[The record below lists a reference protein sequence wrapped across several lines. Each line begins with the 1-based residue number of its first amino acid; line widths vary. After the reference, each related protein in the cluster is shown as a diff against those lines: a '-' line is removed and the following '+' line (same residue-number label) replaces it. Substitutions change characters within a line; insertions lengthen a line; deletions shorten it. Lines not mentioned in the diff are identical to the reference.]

1 MQAGLYS
8 HNEFTKFNIM
18 SNFKINTTEGGSIPA
33 LNRVSI
39 LDNALSS
46 GLVFNHSC
54 KNGQC
59 GVCKVTLLEG
69 EVIELQKQSALNEEN
84 SDNKILTCCCMA
96 ASDIL
101 IDANDLSAMHGIE
114 VKILPTR
121 INSLDLLSEDIMQ
134 VKLRLPPASNFEFL
148 EGQFIDIIGP
158 NSIRRSYSIASISS
172 NKEIIILIKRVKG
185 GEFSNYW
192 FNEAKS
198 NNLLRIEGPK
208 GTFFLRDRAKPLVF
222 LATGTGI
229 APIVSILDGLDLDP
243 DFKQTES
250 ISLFWGN
257 RVQQDFVWK
266 PNFKRINVRFYPI
279 ISRDDDEWRGEIG
292 YVQDVALR
300 ISSDTQKINVYA
312 CGASNMINSAK
323 ASFVGAGLSENDFY
337 SDAFVQSY

>member
-1 MQAGLYS
+1 M
-8 HNEFTKFNIM
+8 NTFTI
-18 SNFKINTTEGGSIPA
+18 STIEGKDFSSIDGKT
-33 LNRVSI
+33 I
-39 LDNALSS
+39 LDSAFSS
-46 GLVFNHSC
+46 ELVFEYSC
-54 KNGQC
+54 KSGQC
-59 GVCKVTLLEG
+59 GTCKTTLLKG
-69 EVIELQKQSALNEEN
+69 EIIEVQKQLAL
-84 SDNKILTCCCMA
+84 DKDDAHDQFLTCCCVA

-101 IDANDLSAMHGIE
+101 IDAIDLSAMRGIE

-208 GTFFLRDRAKPLVF
+208 GTFFLRDKAKPLVF

-229 APIVSILDGLDLDP
+229 APIISILDGLESDP
-243 DFKQTES
+243 DFNQTKS

-266 PNFKRINVRFYPI
+266 PNFKKINVDFYPI
-279 ISRDDDEWRGEIG
+279 LSRKDDNWKGEIG

-300 ISSDTQKINVYA
+300 ISDNARKINVYA
-312 CGASNMINSAK
+312 CGSTEMINSAK
-323 ASFVGAGLSENDFY
+323 ASFVKSGLSENDFY

>member
-1 MQAGLYS
+1 M
-8 HNEFTKFNIM
+8 NTFTI
-18 SNFKINTTEGGSIPA
+18 STIEGKDFSSIDGKT
-33 LNRVSI
+33 I
-39 LDNALSS
+39 LDSAFSS
-46 GLVFNHSC
+46 ELVFEYSC
-54 KNGQC
+54 KSGQC
-59 GVCKVTLLEG
+59 GTCKTTLLKG
-69 EVIELQKQSALNEEN
+69 EIIEVQKQLAL
-84 SDNKILTCCCMA
+84 DKDDAHDQFLTCCCVA

-101 IDANDLSAMHGIE
+101 IDAIDLSAMHGIE

-208 GTFFLRDRAKPLVF
+208 GTFFLRDKAKPLVF

-229 APIVSILDGLDLDP
+229 APIISILDGLESDP
-243 DFKQTES
+243 DFNQTES

-266 PNFKRINVRFYPI
+266 PNFKKINVDFCPI
-279 ISRDDDEWRGEIG
+279 ISRKDDNWNGEIG

-300 ISSDTQKINVYA
+300 ISDNARKINVYA
-312 CGASNMINSAK
+312 CGASEMINSAK
-323 ASFVGAGLSENDFY
+323 ASFVKSGLSENDFY

>member
-1 MQAGLYS
+1 MT
-8 HNEFTKFNIM
+8 E
-18 SNFKINTTEGGSIPA
+18 FKIKTEENKEFISVEGGT
-33 LNRVSI
+33 I
-39 LDNALSS
+39 LESALSA
-46 GLVFNHSC
+46 GFVFDYSC

-59 GVCKVTLLEG
+59 GTCKTTLLKG
-69 EVIELQKQSALNEEN
+69 EIIEIQEQLALNKEDAN
-84 SDNKILTCCCMA
+84 NQFLTCCCVA

-101 IDANDLSAMHGIE
+101 IDAIDLSAMHGIE

-172 NKEIIILIKRVKG
+172 NNKITLLIKKVKDG
-185 GEFSNYW
+185 KLSHYW
-192 FNEAKS
+192 FNKAKL
-198 NNLLRIEGPK
+198 NDLLRIEGPK

-229 APIVSILDGLDLDP
+229 APIISILDGLDSDP
-243 DFKQTES
+243 DFNQIEN

-257 RVQQDFVWK
+257 RVQQDFIWS
-266 PNFKRINVRFYPI
+266 PNFKKINVDFYPI
-279 ISRDDDEWRGEIG
+279 VSKDDDDWNGEIG

-300 ISSDTQKINVYA
+300 VLNNIKKVNVYA
-312 CGASNMINSAK
+312 CGASVMIDCAK
-323 ASFVGAGLSENDFY
+323 SNFIRSGLNEKDFY
-337 SDAFVQSY
+337 SDKFVQSY

>member
-1 MQAGLYS
+1 MT
-8 HNEFTKFNIM
+8 E
-18 SNFKINTTEGGSIPA
+18 FKIKTEENKEFISVEGGT
-33 LNRVSI
+33 I
-39 LDNALSS
+39 LESALSA
-46 GLVFNHSC
+46 GFVFDYSC

-59 GVCKVTLLEG
+59 GTCKTTLLKG
-69 EVIELQKQSALNEEN
+69 EIIEIQEQLALNKEDAN
-84 SDNKILTCCCMA
+84 NQFLTCCCVA

-101 IDANDLSAMHGIE
+101 IDAIDLSAMHGIE

-172 NKEIIILIKRVKG
+172 NNKITLLIKKVKDG
-185 GEFSNYW
+185 KLSHYW
-192 FNEAKS
+192 FNKAKL
-198 NNLLRIEGPK
+198 NDLLRIEGPK

-229 APIVSILDGLDLDP
+229 APIISILDGLDSDP
-243 DFKQTES
+243 DFNQIEN

-257 RVQQDFVWK
+257 RVQQDFIWS
-266 PNFKRINVRFYPI
+266 PNFKKINVDFYPI
-279 ISRDDDEWRGEIG
+279 VSKDDDDWNGEIG

-300 ISSDTQKINVYA
+300 VLNNIKKVNVYA
-312 CGASNMINSAK
+312 CGASVMIDCAK
-323 ASFVGAGLSENDFY
+323 SNFIKSGLNEKDFY
-337 SDAFVQSY
+337 SDKFVQSY

>member
-1 MQAGLYS
+1 MT
-8 HNEFTKFNIM
+8 E
-18 SNFKINTTEGGSIPA
+18 FKIKTEENKEFISVEGGT
-33 LNRVSI
+33 I
-39 LDNALSS
+39 LESALSA
-46 GLVFNHSC
+46 GFVFDYSC

-59 GVCKVTLLEG
+59 GTCKTTLLKG
-69 EVIELQKQSALNEEN
+69 EIIEIQEQLALNKEDAN
-84 SDNKILTCCCMA
+84 NQFLTCCCVA

-101 IDANDLSAMHGIE
+101 IDAIDLSAMHGIE

-172 NKEIIILIKRVKG
+172 NNKITLLIKKVKDG
-185 GEFSNYW
+185 KLSHYW
-192 FNEAKS
+192 FNKAKL
-198 NNLLRIEGPK
+198 NDLLRIEGPK

-229 APIVSILDGLDLDP
+229 APIISILDGLDSDP
-243 DFKQTES
+243 DFNQIEN

-257 RVQQDFVWK
+257 RVQQDFIWS
-266 PNFKRINVRFYPI
+266 PNFKKINVDFYPI
-279 ISRDDDEWRGEIG
+279 ISRKDDEWKGQVG

-300 ISSDTQKINVYA
+300 VSDSARKVNVYA
-312 CGASNMINSAK
+312 CGTSEMINSAK
-323 ASFVGAGLSENDFY
+323 FSFVGAGLSESDFY

>member
-1 MQAGLYS
+1 MT
-8 HNEFTKFNIM
+8 E
-18 SNFKINTTEGGSIPA
+18 FKIKTEENKEFISVEGST
-33 LNRVSI
+33 I
-39 LDNALSS
+39 LESALSA
-46 GLVFNHSC
+46 GFVFDYSC

-59 GVCKVTLLEG
+59 GTCKTTLLKG
-69 EVIELQKQSALNEEN
+69 EIIEIQEQLALNKEDAN
-84 SDNKILTCCCMA
+84 NQFLTCCCVA

-101 IDANDLSAMHGIE
+101 IDAIDLSAMHGIE

-172 NKEIIILIKRVKG
+172 NNKITLLIKKVKDG
-185 GEFSNYW
+185 KLSHYW
-192 FNEAKS
+192 FNKAKL
-198 NNLLRIEGPK
+198 NDLLRIEGPK

-229 APIVSILDGLDLDP
+229 APIISILDGLDSDP
-243 DFKQTES
+243 DFNQIEN

-257 RVQQDFVWK
+257 RVQQDFIWS
-266 PNFKRINVRFYPI
+266 PNFKKINVDFYPI
-279 ISRDDDEWRGEIG
+279 VSKDDDDWNGEIG

-300 ISSDTQKINVYA
+300 VLNNIKKVNVYA
-312 CGASNMINSAK
+312 CGASVMIDCAK
-323 ASFVGAGLSENDFY
+323 SNFIKSGLNEKDFY
-337 SDAFVQSY
+337 SDKFVQSY

>member
-1 MQAGLYS
+1 M
-8 HNEFTKFNIM
+8 NII
-18 SNFKINTTEGGSIPA
+18 NINTIEGNSFPSKNGET
-33 LNRVSI
+33 I
-39 LDNALSS
+39 LESALSS
-46 GLVFNHSC
+46 GFVFEYSC
-54 KNGQC
+54 KSGQC
-59 GVCKVTLLEG
+59 GTCKTTLLKG
-69 EVIELQKQSALNEEN
+69 KVIEVQEQLALNKKDAN
-84 SDNKILTCCCMA
+84 NQFLTCCCVA

-101 IDANDLSAMHGIE
+101 IDATDLSAMHGIE
-114 VKILPTR
+114 VKILPTKV
-121 INSLDLLSEDIMQ
+121 NSLELLSEDIMQ
-134 VKLRLPPASNFEFL
+134 VKLRLKPSSNFVFL

-229 APIVSILDGLDLDP
+229 APIISILDRLDSDP
-243 DFKQTES
+243 DFNQTES

-257 RVQQDFVWK
+257 RMQQDFVWK
-266 PNFKRINVRFYPI
+266 PNFKKINVDFYPI
-279 ISRDDDEWRGEIG
+279 ISRKDDEWKGEIG

-300 ISSDTQKINVYA
+300 ISSDTHKINVYA
-312 CGASNMINSAK
+312 CGASSMINSAK

>member
-1 MQAGLYS
+1 M
-8 HNEFTKFNIM
+8 NTFTI
-18 SNFKINTTEGGSIPA
+18 STIEGKDFSSIDGKT
-33 LNRVSI
+33 I
-39 LDNALSS
+39 LDSAFSS
-46 GLVFNHSC
+46 RLVFEHSC
-54 KNGQC
+54 KSGQC
-59 GVCKVTLLEG
+59 GTCKTTLLKG
-69 EVIELQKQSALNEEN
+69 EIIEVQKQLSLDKNDAH
-84 SDNKILTCCCMA
+84 DQFLTCCCVA

-101 IDANDLSAMHGIE
+101 IDAIDLSAMHGIE
-114 VKILPTR
+114 VKILPAR

-198 NNLLRIEGPK
+198 NDLLRIEGPK
-208 GTFFLRDRAKPLVF
+208 GTFFLRDKAKPLVF

-229 APIVSILDGLDLDP
+229 APIISILDGLESDP
-243 DFKQTES
+243 DFNQTKS

-266 PNFKRINVRFYPI
+266 PNFKKINVDFYPI
-279 ISRDDDEWRGEIG
+279 LSRKDDNWKGEIG

-300 ISSDTQKINVYA
+300 ISDNARKINVYA
-312 CGASNMINSAK
+312 CGAPEMINSAK
-323 ASFVGAGLSENDFY
+323 ASFVKSGLSENDFY

>member
-1 MQAGLYS
+1 MT
-8 HNEFTKFNIM
+8 E
-18 SNFKINTTEGGSIPA
+18 FKIKTQEGKKFISVEGGT
-33 LNRVSI
+33 I
-39 LDNALSS
+39 LESALSA
-46 GLVFNHSC
+46 GFVFDYSC

-59 GVCKVTLLEG
+59 GTCKTTLLKG
-69 EVIELQKQSALNEEN
+69 EIIEVQEQLALNKEDAN
-84 SDNKILTCCCMA
+84 NQFLTCCCA
-96 ASDIL
+96 ASSNIL
-101 IDANDLSAMHGIE
+101 INAIDLSAMHEIE

-208 GTFFLRDRAKPLVF
+208 GTFFLRDKAKPLVF

-229 APIVSILDGLDLDP
+229 APIISILDGLESDP
-243 DFKQTES
+243 DFNQTKS

-257 RVQQDFVWK
+257 REQQDFVWK
-266 PNFKRINVRFYPI
+266 PNFKKINVDFYPI
-279 ISRDDDEWRGEIG
+279 ISRKDDNWKGEIG

-300 ISSDTQKINVYA
+300 ISDNARKINVYA
-312 CGASNMINSAK
+312 CGATEMINSAK
-323 ASFVGAGLSENDFY
+323 ASFVKSGLSENDFY